1 MYYVNSQSPE
11 LKAYWKF
18 NDGKGNNSAK
28 DYTGNGNDAVS
39 HNTTVWTDGIKVP
52 QKNKE

>member
-1 MYYVNSQSPE
+1 MYYVNPQSPE

-18 NDGKGNNSAK
+18 NDSKRSNTTK

-39 HNTTVWTDGIKVP
+39 HSTTV
-52 QKNKE
+52 